1 MTSPRSAFGA
11 PPQGGAASGPAEPVP
26 RRPLGAG
33 FAALALLLLPATQPV
48 WADAP
53 PPGRYP
59 GRLCVSVGEAPA
71 DCGAA
76 QVDVRSRQRL
86 VLRISDLSYQ
96 LQLASSQVDVVLMH
110 GTMQIDGFV
119 ASYEWDGG
127 TLRFIDLDKRTRY
140 AVELGAPTPAR

>member
-1 MTSPRSAFGA
+1 MNPPRSAFGA
-11 PPQGGAASGPAEPVP
+11 PPKGGAASGPAKPVP
-26 RRPLGAG
+26 RRPLLAG
-33 FAALALLLLPATQPV
+33 FAALALLFATCV
-48 WADAP
+48 ARADAP

-59 GRLCVSVGEAPA
+59 GRLCVGVGEAPA
-71 DCGAA
+71 DCGSA

-86 VLRISDLSYQ
+86 TVRISDLSYQ

-119 ASYEWDGG
+119 ASYEWDGS

-140 AVELGAPTPAR
+140 TVELGAPAR

>member
-1 MTSPRSAFGA
+1 MILPRSAFGA
-11 PPQGGAASGPAEPVP
+11 PPQGDAASGPAEPVP
-26 RRPLGAG
+26 RRPLWVG
-33 FAALALLLLPATQPV
+33 FAALAVLLATQPV
-48 WADAP
+48 LAETP

-59 GRLCVSVGEAPA
+59 GRLCVGVGDAPA
-71 DCGAA
+71 DCGSA

-86 VLRISDLSYQ
+86 TVRISDLSYQ

-119 ASYEWDGG
+119 ASYEWDGS

-140 AVELGAPTPAR
+140 AVELGAPAR